1 MQISVD
7 LIHVACNWRPQENN
21 LYATG
26 RQLHVNFGWFYSCC
40 MQLSA
45 TRVKFIWDW
54 PPVACKVFM
63 HQRPVACKAASFLQA
78 RCENNYLNK
87 KMKTPL
93 KNLRIY
99 ATHVLA
105 KAYPLTLC
113 TARSNLVRQFLYH
126 KIVLQHLVT
135 GLGDYKLKNPSRSM
149 KEFGKRFYSGRSHW
163 FPLLIF
169 TNT

>member
-1 MQISVD
+1 VAAIRMQIVPAWPPVACKFPSILFMLHATGGHASTIYMQLAASCMQTSVD
-7 LIHVACNWRPQENN
+7 FIHVACN
-21 LYATG
+21 
-26 RQLHVNFGWFYSCC
+26 RQHSGKIY
-40 MQLSA
+40 M
-45 TRVKFIWDW
+45 DW
-54 PPVACKVFM
+54 PPVACKVLM

-113 TARSNLVRQFLYH
+113 MARSNLVRQFLYH
-126 KIVLQHLVT
+126 KMVLQHLVT
-135 GLGDYKLKNPSRSM
+135 GLGNHKQK
-149 KEFGKRFYSGRSHW
+149 GK
-163 FPLLIF
+163 
-169 TNT
+169 